1 MEGQVFSMMTDLVSP
16 LFLWAGFLLVA
27 IFTTIASLILLYHWY
42 RFNTSRQMV
51 ITAGIVYLSGVVILS
66 LMIITS
72 IIIFTVTS

>member
-1 MEGQVFSMMTDLVSP
+1 MEGQVFSMMTELVSP

-27 IFTTIASLILLYHWY
+27 FFTAIASLILLYHWY

-51 ITAGIVYLSGVVILS
+51 ITAGIVYLSGVIVLN
-66 LMIITS
+66 LIIIIS